1 MCSPM
6 SAKAMISSRFASIS
20 RGVSPRRAAE
30 VDVREPRVFGMEA
43 RSQLE
48 QRADAAADG
57 DPPARGLDHAG
68 HDLEECR
75 LPGAILA
82 DDAQRF
88 AALQLE
94 ADAVER
100 AKHARGSAP
109 GEEIEHEANPAAA
122 LLDLR
127 VVFADI
133 VDLE

>member
-1 MCSPM
+1 M

-20 RGVSPRRAAE
+20 RGVSPRSAAARSMFASPCIRDGSPIPARAA
-30 VDVREPRVFGMEA
+30 RRRGPPTANR
-43 RSQLE
+43 
-48 QRADAAADG
+48 
-57 DPPARGLDHAG
+57 PARGLDHAG